1 MSDLGSVDTS
11 LGNLV
16 KMALKEDVGPR
27 DVTSE
32 ILIPPNAQAKGE
44 ILVKEEGV
52 LAGIEASRLVFK
64 TADSSLKVK
73 VLRPDGSKVKKGER
87 VMEITGPAVS
97 MLKAERVALNF
108 LQRLSGVATS
118 TSRYVRAV
126 KGLSVWIMDT
136 RKTTP
141 GLRRLQKDAVRMGGG
156 VNHRLG
162 LHDGVIIKDNHLR
175 LCRSLGKS
183 LKDAVLQAKG
193 EAPRG
198 MEVEVEVRNLDE
210 VKEALDAGA
219 GTIMLDNMSI
229 EEMKTAVEL
238 TAGRARLE
246 ASGGVSLENV
256 RAIAG
261 TGVDMISV
269 GALTHSASSLD
280 ISLEIYPRR

>member
-1 MSDLGSVDTS
+1 MSNLGSVDMS

-16 KMALKEDVGPR
+16 RMALKEDIGPR

-32 ILIPPNAQAKGE
+32 ILIPPNAQAQGE

-52 LAGIEASRLVFK
+52 LAGIEVSRLVFK

-73 VLRPDGSKVKKGER
+73 VLRPDGSKVEKGER
-87 VMEITGPAVS
+87 VMEITGSAVS

-108 LQRLSGVATS
+108 LQRLSGVATY
-118 TSRYVRAV
+118 TSRYVQAV

-141 GLRRLQKDAVRMGGG
+141 GLRRLEKDAVRMGGG

-183 LKDAVLQAKG
+183 LKDAVLQAKA

-198 MEVEVEVRNLDE
+198 MEVEAEARNLDE

-269 GALTHSASSLD
+269 GAVTHSAPSLD
-280 ISLEIYPRR
+280 ISLEIYPRS